1 MLFVLCNR
9 CIFATDNGYLGLGPK
24 TLKAGDLICVFPG
37 ADVPFAL
44 RERDDGV
51 GRLERTFWRK
61 ERRECELVG
70 ECYVHGIMD
79 GEHWKG
85 RPKLV
90 EFSLC

>member
-1 MLFVLCNR
+1 MS
-9 CIFATDNGYLGLGPK
+9 IFHRQRISWAWTGGPRN
-24 TLKAGDLICVFPG
+24 LKAGDLICVFKG
-37 ADVPFAL
+37 AEVPFAL

-61 ERRECELVG
+61 EKRKCELIG

-79 GEHWKG
+79 GEYLKG
-85 RPKLV
+85 RPRLV